1 VSGKQGGRDSGD
13 IQRRAA
19 SRPPRGRELP
29 LVILLPLAIG
39 AILGERL
46 GRRGLTI
53 LAPLATIALMLG
65 ILGLNRPQT
74 RLAGEQEGAAPT
86 PAAIVAAASAPTTEA
101 VEAVAAVP
109 PTATPPDPTIPAN
122 AGGQRFPTPTALAP
136 TAPAPTT
143 IPPTVAPT
151 PAAKPAGVTTPTVAL
166 QPIVPT
172 ATVVPPTPTPKP
184 RGTTIIP
191 ILMYHYVR
199 VVTDPKDTIGIGLSV
214 KPDLFARQMQ
224 YLADNG
230 YTTLTMQEVYDIIA
244 GRKMLPAK
252 PIALTFDDGYRDFYT
267 AAWPV
272 LQQHNFKATNYVIT
286 DFIGWD
292 AYMTWP
298 MLQELGAGGQVEI
311 GAHTRSH
318 VDLRT
323 LSAARL
329 ADELLGSKTLLETGL
344 GRPVGA
350 FCYPAGFYN
359 ATVIAAVGRANYLT
373 ATTELPGAK
382 QNIQSPYELPRIR
395 VNGPDTLSAWASR
408 LP

>member
-1 VSGKQGGRDSGD
+1 MSGKQRGRDSGAAPG
-13 IQRRAA
+13 RAIPYA
-19 SRPPRGRELP
+19 KRGRDLP
-29 LVILLPLAIG
+29 LILLLPLAIG
-39 AILGERL
+39 AVIGERL
-46 GRRGLTI
+46 GRRGLLALAPVVI
-53 LAPLATIALMLG
+53 LALALG
-65 ILGLNRPQT
+65 GLGLSRPEA
-74 RLAGEQEGAAPT
+74 RLAGEQAGGPT
-86 PAAIVAAASAPTTEA
+86 PAATSVVAIAPTT
-101 VEAVAAVP
+101 AAIAAAP
-109 PTATPPDPTIPAN
+109 PTATIPDPTIPAN
-122 AGGQRFPTPTALAP
+122 AGGQRASNPTATVP
-136 TAPAPTT
+136 PTT
-143 IPPTVAPT
+143 APPTVAPT
-151 PAAKPAGVTTPTVAL
+151 PTAKPASSTAPTVAL

-172 ATVVPPTPTPKP
+172 STAAPPTPTPRS

-214 KPDLFARQMQ
+214 KPALFAQQMQ

-230 YTTLTMQEVYDIIA
+230 YTTLTMQEVYDILQ
-244 GRKMLPAK
+244 GRKSLPAK

-286 DFIGWD
+286 NFIGWD
-292 AYMTWP
+292 AYMTWE
-298 MLQELGAGGQVEI
+298 MLQELSAGGQVEI

-323 LSAARL
+323 LSADKL
-329 ADELLGSKTLLETGL
+329 QDELLGSKTILETGL

-359 ATVIAAVGRANYLT
+359 ATVIAAVKRANYLT
-373 ATTELPGAK
+373 ATTEIPGAK
-382 QNIQSPYELPRIR
+382 QNIQEQFELPRIR
-395 VNGPDTLSAWASR
+395 VNGPDTLSVWIGR

>member
-1 VSGKQGGRDSGD
+1 MSGKQSGRDSGG

-19 SRPPRGRELP
+19 SHARRGRDLP
-29 LVILLPLAIG
+29 LPLLLPLAIG
-39 AILGERL
+39 AVLADRL

-53 LAPLATIALMLG
+53 LAPLVIVALA
-65 ILGLNRPQT
+65 LGLFGLSRPAT
-74 RLAGEQEGAAPT
+74 RLAGEQAGATT
-86 PAAIVAAASAPTTEA
+86 PAASVAAVEAPP
-101 VEAVAAVP
+101 VGAVAAVP
-109 PTATPPDPTIPAN
+109 PTTTAPDPTIPAN
-122 AGGQRFPTPTALAP
+122 AGGERFPTAT
-136 TAPAPTT
+136 PAN
-143 IPPTVAPT
+143 PTVAAPIAVK
-151 PAAKPAGVTTPTVAL
+151 PAAATTPTVAL
-166 QPIVPT
+166 QPIAPT
-172 ATVVPPTPTPKP
+172 ATVAPPTPTPKP

-214 KPDLFARQMQ
+214 KPDIFAQQMQ

-230 YTTLTMQEVYDIIA
+230 YTTLTMQEVYDVLQ
-244 GRKMLPAK
+244 GRKTLPTK

-272 LQQHNFKATNYVIT
+272 LQRHNFKATNYVIT

-292 AYMTWP
+292 AYMTWE
-298 MLQELGAGGQVEI
+298 MLQELSEGGQVEI

-323 LSAARL
+323 LSADKL
-329 ADELLGSKTLLETGL
+329 QDEVLGSKAILETGL

-359 ATVIAAVGRANYLT
+359 TSVIAAVKRANYLT

-382 QNIQSPYELPRIR
+382 QNIQAQFELPRIR
-395 VNGPDTLSAWASR
+395 VNGPDALNAWIGK

>member
-1 VSGKQGGRDSGD
+1 MSGKQHGRGSGAVPRRALPHAKRGRD
-13 IQRRAA
+13 
-19 SRPPRGRELP
+19 LP
-29 LVILLPLAIG
+29 LILLLPLAIG
-39 AILGERL
+39 AVIGERL
-46 GRRGLTI
+46 GRRGLLLLTPVMI
-53 LAPLATIALMLG
+53 LALVLG
-65 ILGLNRPQT
+65 VLGLSRPEVL
-74 RLAGEQEGAAPT
+74 LAGEQAGGPT
-86 PAAIVAAASAPTTEA
+86 PAATSAAALAPTTA
-101 VEAVAAVP
+101 AVATVP
-109 PTATPPDPTIPAN
+109 PTATIPDPTIPAN
-122 AGGQRFPTPTALAP
+122 AGGQRPSNPTA
-136 TAPAPTT
+136 TATVPPTT
-143 IPPTVAPT
+143 APPTVTPT
-151 PAAKPAGVTTPTVAL
+151 TAARPASSIAPTVAL

-172 ATVVPPTPTPKP
+172 STAAPPTPTPRP

-214 KPDLFARQMQ
+214 KPALFAQQMQ

-230 YTTLTMQEVYDIIA
+230 YTTLTMQEVYDILQ
-244 GRKMLPAK
+244 GRKSLPAR

-286 DFIGWD
+286 NFIGWD
-292 AYMTWP
+292 AYMTWG
-298 MLQELGAGGQVEI
+298 MLQELSEGGQVEI

-323 LSAARL
+323 LSADKL
-329 ADELLGSKTLLETGL
+329 QDELLGSKTILETGL

-359 ATVIAAVGRANYLT
+359 AGVIAAVKRANYLT

-382 QNIQSPYELPRIR
+382 QNIQEQFALPRIR
-395 VNGPDTLSAWASR
+395 VNGPDTLSAWISR